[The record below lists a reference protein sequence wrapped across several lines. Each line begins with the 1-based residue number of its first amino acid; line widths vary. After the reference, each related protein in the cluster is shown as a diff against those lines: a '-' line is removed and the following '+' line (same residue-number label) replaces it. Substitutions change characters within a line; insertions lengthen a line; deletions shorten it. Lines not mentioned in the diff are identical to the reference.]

1 MCALVNKV
9 TTNVRE
15 WLKTMKRTSHNIWVS
30 QSQVILEP
38 RQISELKRQADELI
52 TTRLRKDPKT
62 PSETSLKGS
71 SRLPP
76 SALKGTELVGWTLK
90 LTSNIH
96 TVAFFLYLPIFLIR
110 TRFRL
115 CLPSGP
121 SSSSESL
128 QNKLFPLELLKT
140 SVIIEKKEEKH
151 DKCGT
156 ISGNHCDQQ
165 TTRHDPYSIL
175 KRTGWLA

>member
-1 MCALVNKV
+1 MCAFVNKV

-15 WLKTMKRTSHNIWVS
+15 WLKTMKGTSHNIWVS

-38 RQISELKRQADELI
+38 RQIAELKQRQADELI
-52 TTRLRKDPKT
+52 TTRLRKDLKT

-96 TVAFFLYLPIFLIR
+96 TVTFFLYLPIFLIR
-110 TRFRL
+110 TRFHL

-140 SVIIEKKEEKH
+140 SVM
-151 DKCGT
+151 
-156 ISGNHCDQQ
+156 
-165 TTRHDPYSIL
+165 IL
-175 KRTGWLA
+175 KKRKRNMINVGPSAEIIVTNKQQGTTLIRY